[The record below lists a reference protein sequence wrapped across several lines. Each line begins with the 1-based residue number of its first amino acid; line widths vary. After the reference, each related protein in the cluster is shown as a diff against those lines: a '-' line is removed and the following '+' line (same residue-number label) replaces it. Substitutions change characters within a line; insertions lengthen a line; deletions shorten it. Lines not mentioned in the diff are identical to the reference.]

1 MLIEETI
8 KCEDTINVET
18 NVNESQNMNNDDA
31 GDHKQEQTQ
40 SEMIENVQSSISLN
54 GEVTHEVDCNE
65 QIAIEGSD
73 KPESIHNGDEDEFD
87 DFCDFESYQNENN
100 KTSDKLDTINQ
111 NNGKVDE
118 DMNFA
123 NFNNSDVDIPWTS
136 DNADLCDDA
145 DEDFADFE
153 SADVVSDTS
162 AISTNVNSETDWALL
177 FKKTFDS
184 APNFNKN
191 CDETFS
197 MELFDDKS
205 QCLWNNLQNMDLKII
220 CAQRWKGTDSFRW
233 LLQALKLDINLI
245 RPDLN
250 LLYSQN
256 YGQILEPTI
265 ASPNNVNQQPIGT
278 IATTT
283 DVTSKFEDQQKP
295 IDQQQN
301 SSCQPTTI
309 LANIDQE
316 LDFFESKYNSNST
329 NNNNIKDDLLSELEN
344 IILDD
349 NSTTV
354 NDSQD
359 SSIVDLKKM
368 MVDGGNNNEQVLS
381 AEALQILNELP
392 NLSFMRA
399 KVLMF
404 PINDI

>member
-1 MLIEETI
+1 MFIFII
-8 KCEDTINVET
+8 KLNY
-18 NVNESQNMNNDDA
+18 
-31 GDHKQEQTQ
+31 
-40 SEMIENVQSSISLN
+40 SSFLFI
-54 GEVTHEVDCNE
+54 
-65 QIAIEGSD
+65 GSD

-87 DFCDFESYQNENN
+87 DFCDFESYRNENN

-153 SADVVSDTS
+153 SADVVSNTS

-233 LLQALKLDINLI
+233 LLQALKLDINLVI
-245 RPDLN
+245 
-250 LLYSQN
+250 S
-256 YGQILEPTI
+256 
-265 ASPNNVNQQPIGT
+265 
-278 IATTT
+278 
-283 DVTSKFEDQQKP
+283 
-295 IDQQQN
+295 
-301 SSCQPTTI
+301 
-309 LANIDQE
+309 
-316 LDFFESKYNSNST
+316 
-329 NNNNIKDDLLSELEN
+329 
-344 IILDD
+344 
-349 NSTTV
+349 
-354 NDSQD
+354 
-359 SSIVDLKKM
+359 
-368 MVDGGNNNEQVLS
+368 
-381 AEALQILNELP
+381 
-392 NLSFMRA
+392 LSFIYYSY
-399 KVLMF
+399 L
-404 PINDI
+404 